1 MNWRGI
7 SRLFPTGR
15 NKAQLG
21 EVGELHKDRA
31 PAICCVIFFKPTHNH
46 TCVPTL
52 GMHYQG
58 ALKWGS
64 RATHVVGACGL
75 VYDNYESDH
84 LHQAKNMQYFSWD
97 YNS

>member
-7 SRLFPTGR
+7 SQAFPTRR

-31 PAICCVIFFKPTHNH
+31 PAIFAAAFFPNPH

-64 RATHVVGACGL
+64 RATRVVGACGL

-84 LHQAKNMQYFSWD
+84 LHQAKNMQYFPWD